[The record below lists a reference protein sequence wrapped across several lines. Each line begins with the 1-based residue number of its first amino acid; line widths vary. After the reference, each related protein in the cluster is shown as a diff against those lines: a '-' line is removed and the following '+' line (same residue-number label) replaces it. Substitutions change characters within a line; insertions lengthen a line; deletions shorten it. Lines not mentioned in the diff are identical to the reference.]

1 MKACTIKLMTVAVA
15 ALLLR
20 GDLTYS
26 QPNVNERERRQQRR
40 IVDGVRDG
48 ELTRKE
54 FKKVERE
61 QAKIHYKE
69 AKAKAD
75 GEFTAKERAKI
86 QKRQNQASRHIY
98 REKHD
103 KQTRNR
109 W

>member
-1 MKACTIKLMTVAVA
+1 MKACTTKLMTVAVA

-20 GDLTYS
+20 GDLIYS
-26 QPNVNERERRQQRR
+26 HPNINERERRQQRR
-40 IVDGVRDG
+40 IFDGVQDG

-54 FKKVERE
+54 VKKLERE

-75 GEFTAKERAKI
+75 GDFTAKERARI
-86 QKRQNQASRHIY
+86 QKKQNHASRHIY

-103 KQTRNR
+103 HQARNR